1 MASGLS
7 GESRAISSALRAA
20 RCRLASLNSDA
31 VTVPLF
37 WPYFATIARLYPDEA
52 PAVVTLL
59 RAKRTLARSPPVR
72 ITCVSSALLNESAL
86 SVSAFACSRVQI
98 IASPCRVQNVDLR
111 EPCNR
116 TSVADRVA
124 LHRLPLAVAER
135 APELVG
141 GLAAEHVE
149 RLPELRRVRLVG
161 DVAQLRRDL
170 PVLDLPEGLAAE
182 LEVVALVI
190 DRVAAVTLDV
200 DPVVGGGEDV
210 GLADVLLVGLQ
221 RHVRHA
227 LEGHGRPVVGVAAAV
242 RVLLPDEM
250 RLVAR
255 GLVVDEHAVLDDR
268 KARRLHAVVVVAA
281 GGHRLRLRLVA
292 DDGDERRA
300 ELELA
305 ELVGGE
311 EARAGEVRLVAE
323 RAIELRRMADRLVN
337 RQPQVGRVQ
346 DQRLLSRRH

>member
-116 TSVADRVA
+116 TSVADR
-124 LHRLPLAVAER
+124 

-149 RLPELRRVRLVG
+149 RLPELRRFRLVG

-170 PVLDLPEGLAAE
+170 PVLDFPEGLAAE

-190 DRVAAVTLDV
+190 DRVAAVPLDV

-221 RHVRHA
+221 RHVR
-227 LEGHGRPVVGVAAAV
+227 
-242 RVLLPDEM
+242 
-250 RLVAR
+250 
-255 GLVVDEHAVLDDR
+255 
-268 KARRLHAVVVVAA
+268 
-281 GGHRLRLRLVA
+281 
-292 DDGDERRA
+292 
-300 ELELA
+300 
-305 ELVGGE
+305 
-311 EARAGEVRLVAE
+311 
-323 RAIELRRMADRLVN
+323 
-337 RQPQVGRVQ
+337 
-346 DQRLLSRRH
+346 